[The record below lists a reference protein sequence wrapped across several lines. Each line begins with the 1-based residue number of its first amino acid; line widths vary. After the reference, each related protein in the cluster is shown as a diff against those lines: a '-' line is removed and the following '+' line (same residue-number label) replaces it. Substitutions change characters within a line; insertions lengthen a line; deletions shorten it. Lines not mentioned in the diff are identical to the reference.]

1 MNTCRLR
8 PKEKYIVE
16 VFVKAVIMEIIPG
29 QDNNENIKITMNMSK
44 SKS

>member
-16 VFVKAVIMEIIPG
+16 VFVKAVIMDIIPG
-29 QDNNENIKITMNMSK
+29 QDNDEYIKIKVMVTQLV
-44 SKS
+44 